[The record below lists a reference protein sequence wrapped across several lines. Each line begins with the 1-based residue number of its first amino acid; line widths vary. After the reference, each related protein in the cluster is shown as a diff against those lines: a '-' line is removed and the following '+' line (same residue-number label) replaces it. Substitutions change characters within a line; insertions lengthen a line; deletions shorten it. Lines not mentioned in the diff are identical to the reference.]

1 MKRIII
7 VIGLSLLTCTVI
19 SCNKIKEKLS
29 QQDKTTKANPFS
41 VDSGDESQDII
52 AFNNKIVKMD
62 EAQTEYIKSF
72 KEGLTSMDDF
82 VKNALANPNAMR
94 FTPVSTPTATFIA
107 LEEIK
112 APKVLGSEYQNLVD
126 KMINT
131 FKGLKA
137 LQEEL
142 SAYKN
147 AEDWKDDK
155 GKKIAE
161 IKAKADKIIDENR
174 NAASQLFTKLEDKAD
189 KAEVEMLKNHPL
201 KQQITQSKEILDL
214 TQKIIDDSYDIK
226 GEAAYKK
233 LFAQQYQQL
242 EKLYNRN
249 LENKIP
255 SAEKNKEASYNSFN
269 NAVNTFLGKMRIVQR
284 SMNENNEQL
293 MSDLDDLEREAK
305 NVLGRYNYFVD

>member
-1 MKRIII
+1 MKKITIAAGI
-7 VIGLSLLTCTVI
+7 FVFI
-19 SCNKIKEKLS
+19 STATSCDKIKEKLS
-29 QQDKTTKANPFS
+29 QQDKTTKVNPFS
-41 VDSGDESQDII
+41 VDSGDENRDII
-52 AFNNKIVKMD
+52 AFNNKMVKMD
-62 EAQTEYIKSF
+62 KAQSDYIKSF
-72 KEGLTSMDDF
+72 EEAITSMYDF

-94 FTPVSTPTATFIA
+94 FTPVSTPISTFIA

-112 APKVLGSEYQNLVD
+112 APKVLGGEYQKLTD
-126 KMINT
+126 KMIST
-131 FKGLKA
+131 FKDLKT

-161 IKAKADKIIDENR
+161 IKAKAYKIIDENR

-189 KAEVEMLKNHPL
+189 KAEMEMLKTHPL
-201 KQQITQSKEILDL
+201 KQQIIQSKEILDL

-226 GEAAYKK
+226 DEAAYKK

-255 SAEKNKEASYNSFN
+255 SAEKNKEASYNLFN
-269 NAVNTFLGKMRIVQR
+269 NAVNIFLGKMRIVQR
-284 SMNENNEQL
+284 SMNESNDQL
-293 MSDLDDLEREAK
+293 MNDLDDLEREAK
-305 NVLGRYNYFVD
+305 TVLSRYNNFVD

>member
-1 MKRIII
+1 MKKITIAAGI
-7 VIGLSLLTCTVI
+7 FVFI
-19 SCNKIKEKLS
+19 STATSCDKIKEKLS
-29 QQDKTTKANPFS
+29 QQDKTTKVNPFS
-41 VDSGDESQDII
+41 VDSGDENRDII
-52 AFNNKIVKMD
+52 AFNNKMVKMD
-62 EAQTEYIKSF
+62 KAQSDYIKSF
-72 KEGLTSMDDF
+72 EEAITSMDDF

-94 FTPVSTPTATFIA
+94 FTPVSTPISTFIA

-112 APKVLGSEYQNLVD
+112 APKVLGGEYQKLAD
-126 KMINT
+126 KMIST
-131 FKGLKA
+131 FKDLKT

-161 IKAKADKIIDENR
+161 LKAKSQKIIDENR

-189 KAEVEMLKNHPL
+189 KAEMEMLKTHPL
-201 KQQITQSKEILDL
+201 KQQIIQSKEILDL

-226 GEAAYKK
+226 DEAAYKK

-255 SAEKNKEASYNSFN
+255 SAEKNKEASYNLFN
-269 NAVNTFLGKMRIVQR
+269 NAVNIFLGKMRIVQR
-284 SMNENNEQL
+284 SMNESNDQL
-293 MSDLDDLEREAK
+293 MNDLDDLEREAK
-305 NVLGRYNYFVD
+305 TVLSRYNNFVD

>member
-72 KEGLTSMDDF
+72 EEGLTSMDDF
-82 VKNALANPNAMR
+82 VKNTLENPNAMR

-226 GEAAYKK
+226 DEAAYKK

>member
-1 MKRIII
+1 MKKITIAAGI
-7 VIGLSLLTCTVI
+7 FVLIYTAT
-19 SCNKIKEKLS
+19 SCDKIKEKLS
-29 QQDKTTKANPFS
+29 QQDKTTKVNPFS
-41 VDSGDESQDII
+41 VDSGNESQDII

-62 EAQTEYIKSF
+62 KAQADYIKSF
-72 KEGLTSMDDF
+72 EEGLKSMDDF

-94 FTPVSTPTATFIA
+94 FTPVSTPISTFIA

-112 APKVLGSEYQNLVD
+112 APKVLGGEYQKLAD
-126 KMINT
+126 KMIST
-131 FKGLKA
+131 FKDLKT

-161 IKAKADKIIDENR
+161 IKAKAYKIIDENR

-189 KAEVEMLKNHPL
+189 KAEMEMLKTHPL
-201 KQQITQSKEILDL
+201 KQQIIQSKEILDL

-226 GEAAYKK
+226 DEAAYKK

-255 SAEKNKEASYNSFN
+255 SAEKNKEASYNLFN
-269 NAVNTFLGKMRIVQR
+269 NAVNIFLGKMRIVQR
-284 SMNENNEQL
+284 SMNESNDQL
-293 MSDLDDLEREAK
+293 MNDLDDLEREAK
-305 NVLGRYNYFVD
+305 TVLSRYNNFVD